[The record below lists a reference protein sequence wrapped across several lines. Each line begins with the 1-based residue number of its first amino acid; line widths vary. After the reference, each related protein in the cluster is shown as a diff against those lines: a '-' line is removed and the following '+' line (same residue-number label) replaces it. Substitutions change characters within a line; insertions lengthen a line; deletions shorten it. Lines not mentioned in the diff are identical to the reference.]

1 MTGAAASRKPR
12 RDDHRFT
19 LKVPQVDESVVEWVS
34 AQHDLSQSLR
44 QLIRDEIQR
53 NGFTDTANRPV
64 TQLPR
69 RGRPP
74 AQYADESEFEQPGVP
89 EKTTA
94 SIVSGALPEPVSVSP
109 SPIDIGS
116 AHHGGTSNGV
126 AEFLSG
132 TRD

>member
-1 MTGAAASRKPR
+1 MAGAAESTKR
-12 RDDHRFT
+12 RDDHRYT
-19 LKVPQVDESVVEWVS
+19 LKVPQVDESVVEWVV
-34 AQHDLSQSLR
+34 AQHDLSLSLR

-74 AQYADESEFEQPGVP
+74 AQYAEDSEFEQPGEVP
-89 EKTTA
+89 ETVGAPAAAVATA
-94 SIVSGALPEPVSVSP
+94 QPVSVAP
-109 SPIDIGS
+109 SPIDITS
-116 AHHGGTSNGV
+116 AHGAGSNGV
-126 AEFLSG
+126 AQFLSG

>member
-74 AQYADESEFEQPGVP
+74 AQYADEPEFEQPGVP
-89 EKTTA
+89 VT
-94 SIVSGALPEPVSVSP
+94 VGARAAAAAADQPVSVPP
-109 SPIDIGS
+109 SPIDISS
-116 AHHGGTSNGV
+116 AHGGGSNGV

>member
-64 TQLPR
+64 AQLPR

-74 AQYADESEFEQPGVP
+74 AQYAEEPEFEQPGVP
-89 EKTTA
+89 VA
-94 SIVSGALPEPVSVSP
+94 VGAPAAAAAQPVSVPP

-126 AEFLSG
+126 ADFLSG
-132 TRD
+132 SRD